1 MDQCPAGYYCEVNT
15 TTPTNYPCPVGY
27 YCPAGTEYDTQYA
40 CPPGTY
46 NNMTQVSQQYYTEI
60 IESVTVVHRDH
71 SERYSSTQRS

>member
-27 YCPAGTEYDTQYA
+27 YCAAGTEYDTQYA

-46 NNMTQVSQQYYTEI
+46 NNMTQVSQQ
-60 IESVTVVHRDH
+60 
-71 SERYSSTQRS
+71 